1 MKKKPVS
8 SATDGKNEN
17 RAMGATDAKIRT
29 TIGRALYFLRRRSG
43 RVKKKKKNGARVT
56 DARTYTN
63 TMNCVMAGNS
73 CAPRRKP
80 MRSPEWCAA
89 RVRRIRTPTRTR
101 PPCFST
107 GRERFPPP
115 PSSFTFYL
123 PPSQNDWWII
133 IFLLITPLPPPPT
146 VARRPWQPPSVF
158 FGHPK
163 NTGKMA
169 FRKFYRPGYCSRQ
182 ADDGLMSDRW
192 GTTAAAGERD
202 DVRQRAVAA
211 RRHRGPTTMKTLRP
225 HPNVEELFYEFLIVG
240 RPTGRK

>member
-1 MKKKPVS
+1 MHV
-8 SATDGKNEN
+8 
-17 RAMGATDAKIRT
+17 
-29 TIGRALYFLRRRSG
+29 
-43 RVKKKKKNGARVT
+43 
-56 DARTYTN
+56 
-63 TMNCVMAGNS
+63 
-73 CAPRRKP
+73 
-80 MRSPEWCAA
+80 
-89 RVRRIRTPTRTR
+89 RTPTQWTALWRETAVRRAANRCGR
-101 PPCFST
+101 PSDVLRAYAVFVRRRAR
-107 GRERFPPP
+107 GHHVFPRGANGSLPS
-115 PSSFTFYL
+115 SSFTFYL

-133 IFLLITPLPPPPT
+133 IFLLITPPPPS
-146 VARRPWQPPSVF
+146 VARRPWQPQSVF

-225 HPNVEELFYEFLIVG
+225 HPNVEELFYEFLVVG